1 MNNNKTVTEK
11 IYASLLGKCIG
22 VRLGAP
28 IEGMSGPQVRAGY
41 RPVRSYLL
49 DYGQFAADD
58 DINGPL
64 FFPWVLKDHPI
75 SEVTA
80 EEMGEWM
87 RNIICDGTGFFWWG
101 GEDIATEHRA
111 YANLKRGIKAPAS
124 GSKETNGI
132 VLAEQIGGQ
141 IFSDCWGWM
150 SLGNLSEA
158 AELARKMSSVTHDG
172 DGIQGGIFVASAAA
186 AAWNCSTIGEV
197 IQKAYEML
205 DPESG
210 YAAMVKE
217 VSEFHRAHEK
227 PEDCLKWI
235 EETKG
240 YDHYPGSCH
249 ILPNT
254 AILLYGLL
262 YGNGDF
268 NETMRLIAEAGCD
281 TDCNL
286 GNAGSILGMMVGLE
300 GIDPS
305 WIAPFHDMVLSSSAL
320 GCHNLSHLSE
330 EASRLADLA
339 LSLHGRNPE
348 HAGAFSLPY
357 GTLGYQ
363 CENPAVLCSTEEGRL
378 RITLTDLAENQT
390 VMVCTKTYMR
400 PEDVYDCRYQPQFTA
415 VLEPG
420 DQVHYELDRN
430 QLPVQI
436 VPYIRDQNGRIFSS
450 LQTSSACAPI
460 LETGLMVR
468 ACKPVRGACFYV
480 NRISIAKRP
489 SYLLDFTL
497 LQNEDRGPQFSGG
510 RWITLE
516 NLVLTRGTAFYED
529 GLCMEAGSEVNF
541 SNDSSSAHTLTLKW
555 EAEHPDFRFSWNWRG
570 MLRKE
575 GIHVTEKGVSRFVQ
589 KDDFLE
595 EQELMT
601 AEIHS
606 GYLRISEKDIALVS
620 EGTAFR
626 RKWSFQGKYG
636 PLGIEN
642 MSGFLNVKSCGMNEE
657 EAYAQS
663 NH

>member
-28 IEGMSGPQVRAGY
+28 IEGMGGPLVRKG
-41 RPVRSYLL
+41 YLL

-64 FFPWVLKDHPI
+64 FFPWVLKDHLI

-339 LSLHGRNPE
+339 LSLHGRNPD
-348 HAGAFSLPY
+348 ALLPIS
-357 GTLGYQ
+357 G
-363 CENPAVLCSTEEGRL
+363 
-378 RITLTDLAENQT
+378 
-390 VMVCTKTYMR
+390 
-400 PEDVYDCRYQPQFTA
+400 
-415 VLEPG
+415 
-420 DQVHYELDRN
+420 
-430 QLPVQI
+430 
-436 VPYIRDQNGRIFSS
+436 
-450 LQTSSACAPI
+450 SAYA
-460 LETGLMVR
+460 
-468 ACKPVRGACFYV
+468 
-480 NRISIAKRP
+480 
-489 SYLLDFTL
+489 
-497 LQNEDRGPQFSGG
+497 
-510 RWITLE
+510 
-516 NLVLTRGTAFYED
+516 
-529 GLCMEAGSEVNF
+529 
-541 SNDSSSAHTLTLKW
+541 
-555 EAEHPDFRFSWNWRG
+555 
-570 MLRKE
+570 LRK
-575 GIHVTEKGVSRFVQ
+575 
-589 KDDFLE
+589 
-595 EQELMT
+595 
-601 AEIHS
+601 
-606 GYLRISEKDIALVS
+606 
-620 EGTAFR
+620 
-626 RKWSFQGKYG
+626 
-636 PLGIEN
+636 
-642 MSGFLNVKSCGMNEE
+642 
-657 EAYAQS
+657 
-663 NH
+663 NHC